1 MRRRPT
7 RAPARP
13 ASRIRAT
20 ATRPATAKARRR
32 TSAARKSGRAPPRPL
47 AANQGGAYR
56 SRTRRDAGSVRT
68 MEHVRLGRTGLQVS
82 RLCLGTMTFGL
93 QSDEATAVAVMDRAA
108 EGGVDFLD
116 SSDAYP
122 LGGDL
127 GSRGLTEEII
137 GRWLRGK
144 RDRFIIATKC
154 FAPTGPAPFDAGN
167 SRKHIMSAVD
177 ASLRR
182 LQTDYID
189 LYQLH
194 GYDPATPIDETL
206 GALDD
211 LVHQGKVRY
220 IGCSNFLSYQ
230 LVRAVGR
237 TETLRLTRL
246 DCVQPRYNLL
256 FRQIE
261 REMLPYCA
269 ENGIGVIPY
278 NPIAGGMLS
287 GKHVRASPPPEGSRF
302 TLGWAGQIYQERY
315 WHDREFETVE
325 ALRKLADQAG
335 VSLVTLS
342 VAWVLANKAITA
354 PIIGASRP
362 DQLDASIAA
371 AEYALDADLKR
382 QMDELTHEYRMGD
395 AAR

>member
-1 MRRRPT
+1 
-7 RAPARP
+7 
-13 ASRIRAT
+13 
-20 ATRPATAKARRR
+20 
-32 TSAARKSGRAPPRPL
+32 
-47 AANQGGAYR
+47 
-56 SRTRRDAGSVRT
+56 
-68 MEHVRLGRTGLQVS
+68 
-82 RLCLGTMTFGL
+82 MTFGL
-93 QSDEATAVAVMDRAA
+93 QCDEPTSVAILDRAA

-127 GSRGLTEEII
+127 ASRGVTEEIL
-137 GRWLRGK
+137 GRWLRGQ
-144 RDRFIIATKC
+144 RDRFIVATKC

-167 SRKHIMSAVD
+167 SRKHILDAVE

-194 GYDPATPIDETL
+194 GYDLATPIDETL

-220 IGCSNFLSYQ
+220 VGCSNFVTYQ

-237 TETLRLTRL
+237 TETLRLARL

-261 REMLPYCA
+261 REMLPYCR
-269 ENGIGVIPY
+269 EEGIGVIPS
-278 NPIAGGMLS
+278 NPIAGGLLS
-287 GKHVRASPPPEGSRF
+287 GKHSRADPPPESTRF
-302 TLGWAGQIYQERY
+302 TLGTAGKMYQDRY
-315 WHDREFETVE
+315 WHDREFDTVE
-325 ALRKLADQAG
+325 ALRGLADEAG
-335 VSLVTLS
+335 VSLVTLA
-342 VAWVLANKAITA
+342 VAWVLANQAITA

-362 DQLDASIAA
+362 EQLGPSLAA
-371 AEYALDADLKR
+371 AEFTIDDDLKR
-382 QMDELTHEYRMGD
+382 RLDEYTYEYRLGD
-395 AAR
+395 APR

>member
-1 MRRRPT
+1 
-7 RAPARP
+7 
-13 ASRIRAT
+13 
-20 ATRPATAKARRR
+20 
-32 TSAARKSGRAPPRPL
+32 
-47 AANQGGAYR
+47 
-56 SRTRRDAGSVRT
+56 V
-68 MEHVRLGRTGLQVS
+68 EHTRLGRTGLQVS

-93 QSDEATAVAVMDRAA
+93 QCDEPTAVAILDRAA
-108 EGGVDFLD
+108 DGGIDFLD
-116 SSDAYP
+116 TSDAYP

-127 GSRGLTEEII
+127 STRGATEEII

-144 RDRFIIATKC
+144 RDRWIVATKC

-167 SRKHIMSAVD
+167 SRKHIMSAVE

-194 GYDPATPIDETL
+194 GYDTQTPIDETV

-211 LVHQGKVRY
+211 LVRQGKVRY
-220 IGCSNFLSYQ
+220 LGVSNFLTYQ

-237 TETLRLTRL
+237 TETLGLARI

-269 ENGIGVIPY
+269 EDGVGVIPY

-287 GKHVRASPPPEGSRF
+287 GKHVRANPPPEGRF
-302 TLGWAGQIYQERY
+302 TLGWAGQAYQDRY
-315 WHDREFETVE
+315 WHDREFGTVD
-325 ALRKLADQAG
+325 ALRAVADKAG

-342 VAWVLANKAITA
+342 VAWVMANKAITA
-354 PIIGASRP
+354 PIVGASSP
-362 DQLDASIAA
+362 GQLDASLAA
-371 AEYALDADLKR
+371 AEFTLDDDLKR
-382 QMDELTHEYRMGD
+382 ELDELTAEYRLGD
-395 AAR
+395 APR